1 MSITS
6 DEKNVIKQAK
16 KSFLYTEST
25 PWVKKGERNFDIG
38 MGAWDGAESCDLV
51 GLYLLHLVTSEV
63 KDLEM
68 GLYRDDGLCVSSA
81 TPRLTEKLR
90 QKIVQ
95 IFQRNGL
102 GTTSTAN
109 LTQVQF
115 LDVTLDLKNEI
126 FKPYIKPGDKPIYVH
141 SKSNHPPAILKNIP
155 LSINKRL
162 SKISANKEIFDAAV
176 PLYQKELDANGY
188 QHTLE
193 FDPLATSNKEKQKR
207 NKKVIYFN
215 PPYSINV
222 KTNLGAKF
230 LRLIDH
236 HFPPGSALH
245 PLINRRKVKLS
256 YRCLPNLKAEIS
268 SHNKKIL
275 KEEGTNSPPR
285 CNCQKPNDCPLPG
298 KCTTENLVYRAT
310 VRGGSEVQQYVGL
323 TANTFKK
330 RYAAHKQSFAKPE
343 GRTKTTLAG
352 YIWQLKDKNIS
363 PEISW
368 EIVCRAAPFSPVT
381 GVCNLCTSEKW
392 NIIFKSDSATL
403 NKRQELFNH
412 CRHKEKFLLV
422 KKERPRLR
430 PRPPGD

>member
-1 MSITS
+1 MKTI
-6 DEKNVIKQAK
+6 
-16 KSFLYTEST
+16 
-25 PWVKKGERNFDIG
+25 
-38 MGAWDGAESCDLV
+38 
-51 GLYLLHLVTSEV
+51 
-63 KDLEM
+63 
-68 GLYRDDGLCVSSA
+68 
-81 TPRLTEKLR
+81 
-90 QKIVQ
+90 
-95 IFQRNGL
+95 
-102 GTTSTAN
+102 
-109 LTQVQF
+109 
-115 LDVTLDLKNEI
+115 I
-126 FKPYIKPGDKPIYVH
+126 FKPYIKPYIKPGGKPTYVY

-162 SKISANKEIFDAAV
+162 LKISANKDIFDAAV

-193 FDPLATSNKEKQKR
+193 FDPLATNNKEKQKR
-207 NKKVIYFN
+207 SKNVIYFN
-215 PPYSINV
+215 PPYSLNV

-256 YRCLPNLKAEIS
+256 YRCLPNLKAEVS

-275 KEEGTNSPPR
+275 KEEEANSPPR
-285 CNCQKPNDCPLPG
+285 CNCQKPDNCPLPG

-310 VRGGSEVQQYVGL
+310 VRGGSEVKQYVGL

-330 RYAAHKQSFAKPE
+330 RFAAHKQSFDKPE

-352 YIWQLKDKNIS
+352 YIWQLKEKNIT

-392 NIIFKSDSATL
+392 NIIFKPDSATL

>member
-1 MSITS
+1 MKSINAPPQVDELKDFEDDISELVQNVEFNKKSNQFLKSLDNTIDEVKKQKNLYVSADKTSNKYLMKPATYKELLEKNVQSTYKKATPEDINEVVSDHQEIVKTLEVNERVFKTIPRAAFITLKDHKENFQQNPQVRLLNPRKCEIGKISKKILERIVKQLRKKLSLLQWQNTDSVIEWFKCITNKKRKRFIQLDIVNFYPSITPELLDKALDWAESNVSITS

-141 SKSNHPPAILKNIP
+141 SKSNHPQP
-155 LSINKRL
+155 S
-162 SKISANKEIFDAAV
+162 
-176 PLYQKELDANGY
+176 
-188 QHTLE
+188 
-193 FDPLATSNKEKQKR
+193 
-207 NKKVIYFN
+207 
-215 PPYSINV
+215 
-222 KTNLGAKF
+222 
-230 LRLIDH
+230 
-236 HFPPGSALH
+236 
-245 PLINRRKVKLS
+245 
-256 YRCLPNLKAEIS
+256 
-268 SHNKKIL
+268 
-275 KEEGTNSPPR
+275 
-285 CNCQKPNDCPLPG
+285 
-298 KCTTENLVYRAT
+298 
-310 VRGGSEVQQYVGL
+310 
-323 TANTFKK
+323 
-330 RYAAHKQSFAKPE
+330 
-343 GRTKTTLAG
+343 
-352 YIWQLKDKNIS
+352 
-363 PEISW
+363 
-368 EIVCRAAPFSPVT
+368 
-381 GVCNLCTSEKW
+381 
-392 NIIFKSDSATL
+392 
-403 NKRQELFNH
+403 
-412 CRHKEKFLLV
+412 
-422 KKERPRLR
+422 
-430 PRPPGD
+430 